1 MRRASSSQAEFAA
14 ALFAPLAPVPAGI
27 TTGRGEPDPARFNVY
42 RNNVMVSLIG
52 ALEQRFPVT
61 RKLVGDDFFRMMA
74 RAYIAT
80 SKPRSPLIWQYGG
93 DFPSFVAG
101 FEAARE
107 VAYLGDVA
115 ATEALWSIAYH
126 AADAAPMPVAALAA
140 VEPELLPSARFVPH
154 SSAGLLCSRWPV
166 GSIWEAHQHDP
177 VASLSHA
184 GPETV
189 LVVRPD
195 REVQVHL
202 LPAHDR
208 DFAAAL
214 FAGRPIGEAASVAAA
229 DGRLDFGRAIVGLV
243 SLGAFQTIQPDREEC
258 DP

>member
-1 MRRASSSQAEFAA
+1 MPRASSQAEFAA
-14 ALFAPLAPVPAGI
+14 ALFALLAPVPAGI
-27 TTGRGEPDPARFNVY
+27 TTRRGEPDPARFNVY

-61 RKLVGDDFFRMMA
+61 RKLAGDDFFRMMA

-80 SKPRSPLIWQYGG
+80 SKPRSPPIWQYGE
-93 DFPSFVAG
+93 DFPAFAAG

-115 ATEALWSIAYH
+115 ALEALWSRAYH
-126 AADAAPMPVAALAA
+126 AADAEPMPVAALAS
-140 VEPELLPSARFVPH
+140 VEPELLPSAGFVPH
-154 SSAGLLCSRWPV
+154 PSAGLFCSRWPA

-177 VASLSHA
+177 VASLTHA

-189 LVVRPD
+189 LVVRPGS
-195 REVQVHL
+195 EVKVHL

-214 FAGRPIGEAASVAAA
+214 FAGRPAGEAASAAA
-229 DGRLDFGRAIVGLV
+229 DERFDFGRAIVGLV
-243 SLGAFQTIQPDREEC
+243 SLGAFQTIEFDRERSN
-258 DP
+258 P

>member
-1 MRRASSSQAEFAA
+1 MSPVSSQAEFAT

-27 TTGRGEPDPARFNVY
+27 TTRRGEPDPTRFNVY

-61 RKLVGDDFFRMMA
+61 RKLVGDDFFKMMA

-115 ATEALWSIAYH
+115 ATEALWTRAYN
-126 AADAAPMPVAALAA
+126 AADAEPMPVSTLAA
-140 VEPELLPSARFVPH
+140 IEPDLLPAARFVPH
-154 SSAGLLCSRWPV
+154 PSAGLLCSRWPA

-177 VASLSHA
+177 VTSFSHA
-184 GPETV
+184 GSETV

-195 REVQVHL
+195 SEVQVHL
-202 LPAHDR
+202 LPAQDR

-214 FAGRPIGEAASVAAA
+214 FAGRPIGEAASIAAA
-229 DGRLDFGRAIVGLV
+229 NDRFDFGRAFVGLI
-243 SLGAFQTIQPDREEC
+243 SLGACQTIQPDHERH

>member
-1 MRRASSSQAEFAA
+1 MPRASSQAEFAT

-27 TTGRGEPDPARFNVY
+27 TISRGEPDPARFNVY

-80 SKPRSPLIWQYGG
+80 SKPRSPLIWQYGEN
-93 DFPSFVAG
+93 FPGFAAG
-101 FEAARE
+101 FEAARD
-107 VAYLGDVA
+107 VAYLGNVA
-115 ATEALWSIAYH
+115 ALEALWSRAYH
-126 AADAAPMPVAALAA
+126 AADAEPMPVAALAA
-140 VEPELLPSARFVPH
+140 VEAELLPSARFVPH
-154 SSAGLLCSRWPV
+154 PSAGLLCSPWPA

-195 REVQVHL
+195 SEVQVHL

-208 DFAAAL
+208 DFAVAL
-214 FAGRPIGEAASVAAA
+214 FAGRPIGEAASAAA
-229 DGRLDFGRAIVGLV
+229 DERFDFGRAIVGLV
-243 SLGAFQTIQPDREEC
+243 SLGAFKTIEFDRERS

>member
-1 MRRASSSQAEFAA
+1 MPRALSQAEFAA

-27 TTGRGEPDPARFNVY
+27 TTKRGEPDRARFNVY

-61 RKLVGDDFFRMMA
+61 RKLVGDDFFKMMA

-80 SKPRSPLIWQYGG
+80 SKPRSPVIWQYGG

-107 VAYLGDVA
+107 VAYLGDMA
-115 ATEALWSIAYH
+115 ATEALWTRAYN
-126 AADAAPMPVAALAA
+126 AADAEPMPVAALATI
-140 VEPELLPSARFVPH
+140 EPDQLPSARFVPH
-154 SSAGLLCSRWPV
+154 PSAGLLCSRWPV

-177 VASLSHA
+177 VASFSHA

-195 REVQVHL
+195 SEVQIHL

-214 FAGRPIGEAASVAAA
+214 FAGRPIGEAASVASA
-229 DGRLDFGRAIVGLV
+229 DDRFDFGRAIVGLV
-243 SLGAFQTIQPDREEC
+243 SLGAFQTIQPDHG
-258 DP
+258 DANP